1 MSNSNCNCSMSLIQ
15 KQCPRRQFDC
25 HRCAAKLQNSETV
38 WELTVPTFKDWLY
51 HNYDGDASIGETP
64 FVENE
69 PGSSSIVMYSI
80 YQKIPKKAD
89 GSLLNCNFE
98 ADSNLAYTVPSSSA
112 SDAEW
117 PDWVSDYGIDREEL
131 VGSYGSS
138 IPFYVPGGF
147 DPPLPS
153 WTSFTRHHDALIH
166 FLTLILEDS
175 NVVTPGAWRISL
187 DIIQTANFI
196 DTVQTSTV
204 VFGSIEDRDAY
215 IAGLG
220 ERAYS
225 VIDDPPSVDLLNT
238 SAATAL
244 GSGTWPGVYKA
255 PDDFT
260 CPIASGVTYRFLNII
275 PYDLPPLRVASV
287 DPVIPEGY
295 GQPKSGVIYPL
306 KPDRDATTEGESF
319 DLEDYFAPPYID
331 VKHVPRS
338 DQDVE

>member
-1 MSNSNCNCSMSLIQ
+1 MNTSCAMSLIQ
-15 KQCPRRQFDC
+15 KRCPRRLFDC

-64 FVENE
+64 FVVNE
-69 PGSSSIVMYSI
+69 PGSSPIVIYSI
-80 YQKIPKKAD
+80 YQTIPKKAD

-98 ADSNLAYTVPSSSA
+98 AENILAYTVPSSSTSSA
-112 SDAEW
+112 GW
-117 PDWVSDYGIDREEL
+117 PDWVGDYGIDREEL
-131 VGSYGSS
+131 VGSYGGS

-153 WTSFTRHHDALIH
+153 WTSFRRQHDALIH
-166 FLTLILEDS
+166 FLTPIIEDG
-175 NVVTPGAWRISL
+175 NVTTPGAWRIDL
-187 DIIQTANFI
+187 DVTQVANFI
-196 DTVQTSTV
+196 DTVHASTV
-204 VFGSIEDRDAY
+204 QFETIEERDAY
-215 IAGLG
+215 VAGLG
-220 ERAYS
+220 ERAYAT
-225 VIDDPPSVDLLNT
+225 DDGPPPIVDLLNT

-244 GSGTWPGVYKA
+244 GSGTWPGIYKA
-255 PDDFT
+255 PDNFT

-275 PYDLPPLRVASV
+275 PYDLPPLRVSEV

-295 GQPKSGVIYPL
+295 GTPKSGIIYPL
-306 KPDRDATTEGESF
+306 KPDRDAITEGESF

-331 VKHVPRS
+331 VKHVKRS